1 MEPPNPPLILPE
13 HLPLV
18 QNTLSTSELLPMTE
32 LMLAPSQLWTSLSP
46 LLRLHCHQSLA
57 RILKEVFH
65 DAAQCSEDHTC
76 PS

>member
-1 MEPPNPPLILPE
+1 MEPPSATLVVPE
-13 HLPLV
+13 HLPLS

-32 LMLAPSQLWTSLSP
+32 LVLAPSQLWTSLSP

-65 DAAQCSEDHTC
+65 DAAQYSEDHTC